1 MGPLTGEQRVWVDT
15 DCGVDDSLAIS
26 LVLAAGKLYGLS
38 TTWGNCTAGEAAR
51 NATWVLN
58 LWGSSCP
65 VVAGGPP
72 AAGWMR
78 GDAHGPDGLGGTM
91 ADAPKPSSAVTAQ
104 PAAEAI
110 IDFARSTAGQGTL
123 LAIAPLT
130 NLALALEMEPRITDW
145 IGEVVVMGGH
155 GFAESNDWLSEA
167 GDTNTRH
174 NPGASIAVAHSDLR
188 TTWVGLDVTRTVLLD
203 DTDFGTGEQS
213 RALRAV
219 HDRYGRAR
227 AASYG
232 YGPQWA
238 VPAHDAVAASIALR
252 HTNPATRPA
261 LVDVEWGVVHLHPTM
276 AGTASRHHGVT
287 DVDEG
292 AIRAAIR
299 SSLP

>member
-1 MGPLTGEQRVWVDT
+1 MGPLIDEQRVWIDT

-26 LVLAAGKLYGLS
+26 LVLAAGKLHGLS

-51 NATWVLN
+51 NARWVLH
-58 LWGSSCP
+58 LWESSCP
-65 VVAGGPP
+65 VVTGGPP
-72 AAGWMR
+72 IPGWVR
-78 GDAHGPDGLGGTM
+78 GDAHGSDGLGGIM
-91 ADAPKPSSAVTAQ
+91 ADAPEPSCAATAQ
-104 PAAEAI
+104 LAAEAI

-155 GFAESNDWLSEA
+155 GFEEPNDWLSAA

-174 NPGASIAVAHSDLR
+174 NLGASIAVAQSDLR

-203 DTDFGTGEQS
+203 DTDFGTGEAS
-213 RALRAV
+213 RALRAA
-219 HDRYGRAR
+219 HDSYGRAR

-238 VPAHDAVAASIALR
+238 VPAHDAVAASVALR
-252 HTNPATRPA
+252 HTNPATCPA
-261 LVDVEWGVVHLHPTM
+261 LVDVEGGVVHLHPTP
-276 AGTASRHHGVT
+276 AGAASRHHGVT
-287 DVDEG
+287 NVDGG

-299 SSLP
+299 RSLP